1 MVLEFHE
8 LEYHGKLDFAKLEY
22 LKSDKSLHISET
34 VIDCNIVC
42 KNVLFDYFRGFN
54 FVLTIYN
61 IWMLVCIWYN
71 IFLFFFSF
79 FFIDKY

>member
-1 MVLEFHE
+1 MALEFHE

-22 LKSDKSLHISET
+22 PKSGKSLYIFEI
-34 VIDCNIVC
+34 VVDCNIVC
-42 KNVLFDYFRGFN
+42 KNVLFGYFRGFN

-71 IFLFFFSF
+71 LLLFFFSF
-79 FFIDKY
+79 FR